1 MTIMTWDAS
10 LDVGVDDM
18 NREHQE
24 ILALMNQLHD
34 LKQDGVTGLP
44 VTKLVQK
51 LGEVTTHHFADE
63 EAYMES
69 INYAGL
75 SSHKFIH
82 QDLLKKYGE
91 YAQEIAA
98 ANGRMDDRFFTFL
111 KLWLTAHIKGIDMK
125 YSPKAANPL
134 RKAS

>member
-1 MTIMTWDAS
+1 MTIMTWNAS

-18 NREHQE
+18 NREHQD

-34 LKQDGVTGLP
+34 LKEAGETGPKVTR
-44 VTKLVQK
+44 LVQQ
-51 LGEVTTHHFADE
+51 LGEVTTNHFADE

-69 INYAGL
+69 IGYAGL

-82 QDLLKKYGE
+82 QDLLKKYGQ

-98 ANGRMDDRFFTFL
+98 ANGRMDNRFFSFL

-125 YSPKAANPL
+125 YSPNAATTL
-134 RKAS
+134 KKAS